1 MSEVNSTFF
10 SKLKSVCR
18 DVEQGISQL
27 QNEVEAKT
35 SSRSNGN
42 VVIKLTNIKQEIQD
56 MKVRQGNL
64 RR

>member
-27 QNEVEAKT
+27 QNEVETKT

-42 VVIKLTNIKQEIQD
+42 AVIKLTNIKQEIQD

-64 RR
+64 RK